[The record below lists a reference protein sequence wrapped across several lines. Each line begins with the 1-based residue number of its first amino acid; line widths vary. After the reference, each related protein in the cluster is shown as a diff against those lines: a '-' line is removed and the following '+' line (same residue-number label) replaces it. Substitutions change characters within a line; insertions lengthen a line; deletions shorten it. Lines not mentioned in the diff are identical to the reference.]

1 MTGRQGAVAAGSP
14 GTARAGIEAFE
25 RGGNA
30 VDAAVAA
37 CLATTATEPVLT
49 SLAGGGVMLVRD
61 GRTGRVDA
69 WEFFADAPGR
79 GLDPPTDLDFR
90 PVDVDF
96 GPTTQRFH
104 VGAGAA
110 AVPGVIPGLLGALGR
125 WGRLD
130 PADAV
135 APACRMLRRG
145 VPLDP
150 FQVAIYRLL
159 APILRQTPEV
169 AAAYLDHGAVP
180 EPGRP
185 LRLPRLAAFLE
196 RLARNG
202 WERNARDEVW
212 PALEAGFGPAA
223 GGRIT
228 RADLE
233 AYAPRLR
240 PPLVVDYRGHRVH
253 LNPPPAAGG
262 WMVALMLRVLAAG
275 PSVGRTDPFGP
286 DHVHAVARALAVA
299 DEARASGV
307 GPTALDD
314 PAPWISRFRAFEGR
328 PLHAPPAA
336 AVGPPSTTHVS
347 AVDADGG
354 AAAVTFTYGEGCGRF
369 VGDTGVLMNN
379 LMGEADLFPD
389 GFHRW
394 PAGERLSTMMC
405 PAFVEGP
412 DGALTVLG
420 TGGANRIRSA
430 VVQAVTGLVDLG
442 LAPADAVAA
451 PRIHYEDG
459 VLNAELRGR
468 PGGGGFLHD
477 LGARRVVPFPEPDLF
492 FGGIHLV
499 RRTPDG
505 SLQGAGDPRRGG
517 AFLRAG

>member
-14 GTARAGIEAFE
+14 GTARAGVAAFE

-37 CLATTATEPVLT
+37 CLATAATEPVLT
-49 SLAGGGVMLVRD
+49 SLAGGGAMLVRD

-79 GLDPPTDLDFR
+79 GLGPPAGLDFR

-104 VGAGAA
+104 VGAGSA
-110 AVPGVIPGLLGALGR
+110 AVPGVIPGLLGALER

-169 AAAYLDHGAVP
+169 RDAFLDHGAVP
-180 EPGRP
+180 EPGR
-185 LRLPRLAAFLE
+185 LFRLPRAAGFLE
-196 RLARNG
+196 RLARDG
-202 WERNARDEVW
+202 WERVARGEVW
-212 PALEAGFGPAA
+212 PAVEAGFGPAA

-228 RADLE
+228 RRDLE

-240 PPLVVDYRGHRVH
+240 EPLVVGYRGHRVY

-262 WMVALMLRVLAAG
+262 WMVALMLRVLAAEA
-275 PSVGRTDPFGP
+275 PLGRPDPFGP
-286 DHVHAVARALAVA
+286 DHVLAVARALAVA
-299 DEARASGV
+299 DEARASGAGAGAV
-307 GPTALDD
+307 AEPG
-314 PAPWISRFRAFEGR
+314 PWIERFRALEGR
-328 PLHAPPAA
+328 PLAAPAPAPG
-336 AVGPPSTTHVS
+336 GPPSTTHVS
-347 AVDADGG
+347 AVDAEGG

-369 VGDTGVLMNN
+369 VGDTGVMMNN

-405 PAFVEGP
+405 PALVAGP

-442 LAPADAVAA
+442 LPPEDVVAA

-459 VLNAELRGR
+459 VLNAEAHGR
-468 PGGGGFLHD
+468 PGNGAFLHH
-477 LGARRVVPFPEPDLF
+477 LGARRVVLFPGPDLF
-492 FGGIHLV
+492 FGGVHLV
-499 RRTPDG
+499 HRTPDG
-505 SLQGAGDPRRGG
+505 ALHGAGDPRRGG
-517 AFLRAG
+517 TFRGT